1 MSVGKRN
8 KKDIFFDTLIA
19 IFMVIFV
26 IVTLYPIVNT
36 LAVSFN
42 DGLDT
47 IRGGIYVLP
56 RVFTLKN
63 YQSVLGQDS
72 LKQAAVVSVART
84 VIGTVLSTFCAS
96 LLAFI
101 VSRKEYMFKKQ
112 LTILYIITMYVSG
125 GLIPGYILFKYLH
138 LFDNFLVYIIP
149 CAVGAFNMIIIRTF
163 MNGLP
168 DSLAESAKIDGAG
181 DFRIFFQIILPLCT
195 PVLATVAL
203 FEAVNQWNA
212 WFDAMLYNGSSPNL
226 TVLQYELMKL
236 LSSTTSSVSSA
247 NASQETLKH
256 QAAMATPAS
265 IRAAATIVT
274 MLPIICLYPFLQK
287 YFVTG
292 LTIGGVKE

>member
-1 MSVGKRN
+1 MSVGKRT

-42 DGLDT
+42 DGMDT
-47 IRGGIYVLP
+47 IRGGIYLLP

-63 YQSVLGQDS
+63 YQSVLGQDA

-84 VIGTVLSTFCAS
+84 VIGTVVSTFCAS

-149 CAVGAFNMIIIRTF
+149 VAVGAFNMIIIRTF
-163 MNGLP
+163 INGLP

-181 DFRIFFQIILPLCT
+181 DFRIFLQIILPLCT

-203 FEAVNQWNA
+203 FEAVGQWNN
-212 WFDAMLYNGSSPNL
+212 WFDAMLYNSSSPNL

-236 LSSTTSSVSSA
+236 LSSTTNVASA
-247 NASQETLKH
+247 NTSQETLKH

>member
-1 MSVGKRN
+1 MSVGKRT

-26 IVTLYPIVNT
+26 VVTLYPIVNT

-47 IRGGIYVLP
+47 IRGGIYLLP

-63 YQSVLGQDS
+63 YQSVLSQDS
-72 LKQAAVVSVART
+72 LKQAAIVSVART
-84 VIGTVLSTFCAS
+84 AIGTVVSTFCAS

-112 LTILYIITMYVSG
+112 LTIMYIITMYVSG

-149 CAVGAFNMIIIRTF
+149 VAVGAFNMIIIRTF
-163 MNGLP
+163 INGLP

-181 DFRIFFQIILPLCT
+181 DFRIFLQIILPLCT

-203 FEAVNQWNA
+203 FEAVGQWNA
-212 WFDAMLYNGSSPNL
+212 WFDAMLYNSSSPNL

-236 LSSTTSSVSSA
+236 LSSTTNVASA
-247 NASQETLKH
+247 NTSQETLKH
-256 QAAMATPAS
+256 QTAMATPAS